1 MIERIK
7 LLNTEELA
15 NIRSLTPLLDFSN
28 TDSLHVGQNN
38 TEAVIDHN
46 SVTVAQTAASAFGRH
61 PVRLYCQ
68 TNTIENWIISK
79 TEAGQEFLPH
89 HDNPRLGHFS
99 VSLYLSDP
107 ESYEGGEIC
116 LMPGNEEMK
125 FKPEAGEAVIY
136 DTGVPHRV
144 SRVESGTRIVCI
156 FWIKSACLDPE
167 MRTALGH
174 LLTAHNMMEGGDK
187 WESFEEAKQD
197 PKFMLSL
204 GLSSLLSRH
213 APGYN

>member
-7 LLNTEELA
+7 LLNPEELA
-15 NIRSLTPLLDFSN
+15 AIRSLIPLLDFSA
-28 TDSLHVGQNN
+28 TESLHVGQNN
-38 TEAVIDHN
+38 TEAVKDENAMAI
-46 SVTVAQTAASAFGRH
+46 AQTAATAFGRH

-68 TNTIENWIISK
+68 TSVIENWIISK

-99 VSLYLSDP
+99 VSLYLSDS

-116 LMPGNEEMK
+116 LMPNDEEIK

-144 SRVESGTRIVCI
+144 SRVESGTRVVCI
-156 FWIKSACLDPE
+156 LWIKSACLDPA
-167 MRTALGH
+167 MRTTLGH
-174 LLTAHNMMEGGDK
+174 LLTAHNMMEGSNK
-187 WESFEEAKQD
+187 WSSFEEAKQD
-197 PKFMLSL
+197 PKFVLGL
-204 GLSSLLSRH
+204 GLSRLLSQY